1 MNVVNVG
8 YRSTNY
14 YVIDLKVGKLL
25 VDCGWPG
32 TLPQFKAESK
42 RKGID
47 PTEIKYILATH
58 FHPDHAGLVG
68 EFKELGAKLILLENQ
83 TQAIGSPATP
93 AVSKTQS
100 HILVTADNNIVLKF
114 AESRQFLATLGLGGE
129 IISTPGHSD
138 DSLTLILDNG
148 FVFTGDLPPRFALAE
163 DDSVARES
171 WDKIFRHNVLRIFP
185 AHGNQHLPEES

>member
-14 YVIDLKVGKLL
+14 YVIDVKVGKLL

-32 TLPQFKAESK
+32 TFPQFKAEIK
-42 RKGID
+42 RKGIN

-68 EFKELGAKLILLENQ
+68 EFKELGAKLIMLESQ
-83 TQAIGSPATP
+83 TRAIGSPAIPDDSRTP
-93 AVSKTQS
+93 S
-100 HILVTADNNIVLKF
+100 HILVTAAENIVLKF
-114 AESRQFLATLGLGGE
+114 AESRRFLATLGLAGE

-163 DDSVARES
+163 DDSVARGS
-171 WDKIFRHNVLRIFP
+171 WDKIYQHNVIRIFP
-185 AHGNQHLPEES
+185 AHGNPLLPEVS